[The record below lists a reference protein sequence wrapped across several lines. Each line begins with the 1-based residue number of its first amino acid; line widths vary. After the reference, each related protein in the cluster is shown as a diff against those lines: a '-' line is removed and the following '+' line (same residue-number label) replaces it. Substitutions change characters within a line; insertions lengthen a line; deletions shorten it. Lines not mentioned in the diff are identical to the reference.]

1 MRLAYWAN
9 GSRNFKAAPLRLG
22 GCSVRICPPSHLVL
36 SHAREAPKTPP
47 RSKPVGE
54 AHDRSRD
61 RSAILVMK
69 TAEDRL
75 RCDDA
80 EARSITLYSEDGWM
94 LLLVAII
101 LAAVFLFVAVS

>member
-1 MRLAYWAN
+1 M
-9 GSRNFKAAPLRLG
+9 P
-22 GCSVRICPPSHLVL
+22 
-36 SHAREAPKTPP
+36 EPP

>member
-1 MRLAYWAN
+1 MPEKHPKRPRDLNQWAK
-9 GSRNFKAAPLRLG
+9 RMVA
-22 GCSVRICPPSHLVL
+22 
-36 SHAREAPKTPP
+36 
-47 RSKPVGE
+47 
-54 AHDRSRD
+54 RD
-61 RSAILVMK
+61 RERPRAVCTENQILLLVMK

-101 LAAVFLFVAVS
+101 LAAVFFFVAVS